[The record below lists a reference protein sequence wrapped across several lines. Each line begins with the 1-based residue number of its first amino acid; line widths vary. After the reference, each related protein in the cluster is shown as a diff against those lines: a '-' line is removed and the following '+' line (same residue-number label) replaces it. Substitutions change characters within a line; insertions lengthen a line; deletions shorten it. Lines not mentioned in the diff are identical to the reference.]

1 MSSVAASPSAPRSPT
16 LQVRTPKPMEERRHM
31 QATEREPSRAP
42 GPQLRHVEESR
53 ENPTQQEADYRSP
66 PREHRSPRTERRD
79 PPRLAQDEAGPQQ
92 DARRTESPRQ
102 DESHRPDPPQDSPR
116 KRVECRASPPIQS
129 NVHHP
134 TAALDALR
142 ERSNSE
148 YETGQVTCDQCGVT
162 ITIRNEVTGSFTMD
176 HWEAHRSVCPPPPSL
191 ASAPPTK
198 RRRAKRTEE
207 ERITY
212 LNTDPYV
219 AQFEAYRV
227 LCKNC
232 DKWIRL
238 RPNSTYCSIPWDA
251 HRKSCLTKK
260 ITNKNTYALEQ
271 RNKSLEK
278 DPDARKFD
286 AERVLCAVCD
296 TWIQVPV
303 PDERQVW
310 QAHKAACRANAGSS
324 SSSSVSVIAV
334 GHLRHSRPVASVSQG
349 PPQSLSSHHSHNHVE
364 SGGPPPHFNNESRRR
379 NAEQRAA
386 TLRADS
392 LILHVE
398 PNRVFCSLC
407 QKWVQLRQDSSYCAY
422 PWLQHRT
429 KCLLR
434 SQKRAAKERVHS
446 GERMEKIE
454 VDAES
459 EDAEGSWDEEEPQA
473 PPMSAP
479 PHLQTSRHVSHHA
492 PPHRDTMAERY
503 SNGQHHQSASHPI
516 PPPRQ
521 PLVQPS
527 DSYLDLDAPMPEDRW
542 EEYDLREVAR
552 GVGIIEREGA
562 RGDARDEDGRRG
574 EAPLRIE
581 LEGDMVR
588 PR

>member
-1 MSSVAASPSAPRSPT
+1 MAA
-16 LQVRTPKPMEERRHM
+16 
-31 QATEREPSRAP
+31 
-42 GPQLRHVEESR
+42 
-53 ENPTQQEADYRSP
+53 
-66 PREHRSPRTERRD
+66 
-79 PPRLAQDEAGPQQ
+79 
-92 DARRTESPRQ
+92 
-102 DESHRPDPPQDSPR
+102 
-116 KRVECRASPPIQS
+116 I
-129 NVHHP
+129 
-134 TAALDALR
+134 DALR

-148 YETGQVTCDQCGVT
+148 YEAGQIACERRGVI
-162 ITIRNEVTGSFTMD
+162 ITIRNEGTGNSTIE

-227 LCKNC
+227 LCKSC

-251 HRKSCLTKK
+251 HRKSCLAKK
-260 ITNKNTYALEQ
+260 IANKNTYALQQ

-310 QAHKAACRANAGSS
+310 QAHKTACRANAGSS

-334 GHLRHSRPVASVSQG
+334 AQSQSPSSAAGAHAQEHSHPVVSPSHA
-349 PPQSLSSHHSHNHVE
+349 PPPHVQSLSAHHAHKHADSGVPQSH
-364 SGGPPPHFNNESRRR
+364 FNESRHR

-429 KCLLR
+429 KCLER
-434 SQKRAAKERVHS
+434 SQKRAAKECVHS

-454 VDAES
+454 IDAES

-492 PPHRDTMAERY
+492 PPYRDTMVERY
-503 SNGQHHQSASHPI
+503 SNGQHHSLASHPI

-521 PLVQPS
+521 TLVQPS
-527 DSYLDLDAPMPEDRW
+527 ASYLDLDAPSARLTHLALSISHLLVTTFRAGIPIAALVTFMNASMPEDRW

-562 RGDARDEDGRRG
+562 WGDAHDEDGRRG

-588 PR
+588 LR